1 MCGCW
6 LGFVFSPVCT
16 GNILIGSTLNLV
28 FLQTFICRSDSEKRQ
43 IWLYES
49 LVLFVLSLLIY
60 VFHHTPYA
68 LLLFSVLT
76 LLYTQLVGRVDFG

>member
-1 MCGCW
+1 MWVW
-6 LGFVFSPVCT
+6 LGFDFSPVCT
-16 GNILIGSTLNLV
+16 ENVLISSTLNLG
-28 FLQTFICRSDSEKRQ
+28 FSQTFIYRSDSEKRH

-49 LVLFVLSLLIY
+49 LVLFVLGLLIF